1 MSKVA
6 RAVRAIPHRSAGEA
20 WEVIAGLLAPQGG
33 AARDEMMRVAG
44 IASSLITAEAPKD
57 DKIVVWGG
65 GPRVHVS
72 CVYGDDAVTGDGAEE
87 SQLARSPTEGDWAM
101 SLPCPEEELS
111 WVQPVMAKKSDRIT
125 ARKLG
130 ENLDTDTDTDQGG
143 SATSASI
150 DKEAFLRP

>member
-6 RAVRAIPHRSAGEA
+6 RTVRAIPHRSAGEA
-20 WEVIAGLLAPQGG
+20 WGVIVGLLAPQGG

-72 CVYGDDAVTGDGAEE
+72 CVYGDDAVSGDGAEE
-87 SQLARSPTEGDWAM
+87 SKLARSPTEGDWAM
-101 SLPCPEEELS
+101 SLPCPEEDLS
-111 WVQPVMAKKSDRIT
+111 WVQPALAKKSGRIT

-130 ENLDTDTDTDQGG
+130 EKPDTDTDQGG